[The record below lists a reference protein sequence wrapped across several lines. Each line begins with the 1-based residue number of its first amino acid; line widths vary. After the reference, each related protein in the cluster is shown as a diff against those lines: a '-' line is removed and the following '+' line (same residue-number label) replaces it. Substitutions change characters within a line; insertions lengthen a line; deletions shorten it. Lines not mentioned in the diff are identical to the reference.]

1 MNKSS
6 LSLLKSG
13 MAVTFNWG
21 KDAKGNPIL
30 RKGIFKKMSG
40 KYESKALVL
49 WQKDDETSP
58 SNHYV
63 TYTALHNPEI
73 DAYEAKLAKQEADAK
88 AERKAEKLQK
98 QAEKQAEKVARK
110 APKTIKKS
118 VKKSQSGS
126 LDERVLA
133 LRNLADALQSCS
145 DLGIDLTKFG
155 L

>member
-88 AERKAEKLQK
+88 AEHRAEKLQK
-98 QAEKQAEKVARK
+98 QAEKAARK

-133 LRNLADALQSCS
+133 LRNLADALQTCS